1 MITVK
6 LRMYHQFCLVFNQNF
21 EVCACLYTHF
31 SGVDQLL
38 WLAGYWVDSC
48 VWAWVQTDSFTKL
61 MSPGINHPV
70 WGCIQDF
77 SKLHP

>member
-1 MITVK
+1 MFV
-6 LRMYHQFCLVFNQNF
+6 HPFF
-21 EVCACLYTHF
+21 
-31 SGVDQLL
+31 GVDQLL
-38 WLAGYWVDSC
+38 WLAGYWVDSW
-48 VWAWVQTDSFTKL
+48 VWAWVQTDSFTNL